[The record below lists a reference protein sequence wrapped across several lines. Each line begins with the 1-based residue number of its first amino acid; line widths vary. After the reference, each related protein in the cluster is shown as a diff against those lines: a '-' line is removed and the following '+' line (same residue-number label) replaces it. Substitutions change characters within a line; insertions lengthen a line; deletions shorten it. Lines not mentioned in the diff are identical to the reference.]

1 MLLLVLRLLAVY
13 FATAAA
19 AIFLANRYVSPI
31 RARAGLFLA
40 LAPFLLVGKALLT
53 AGIHAPIDIHYQG
66 PPLSAIAA
74 RMGTETTKTP
84 LLGDVVF
91 QEIPWRKAVREA
103 VKNGRL
109 PLWNRFVLAGEPLLA
124 VQQPAVFH
132 PGTWIGFLLPLAQA
146 WTFEMALRYLLAL
159 LSAYLF
165 LRDLRCGEIA
175 ALAGS
180 VAWAF
185 SDYIV
190 FYLGYPLTPAAAPF
204 PLLLLGLRRLVAQ
217 GDRRSVALVPVA
229 LLLIL
234 TSGHPETLLH
244 SVAGA
249 GVYFLFELGFA
260 GKGRR
265 MRPVLLSLLA
275 GALTL
280 GLSAVLLLPL
290 AEALPHTQ
298 EQFMRQGWFAHTRK
312 SFPLREVLRHG
323 ASNAMPY
330 IFGVSGKGEP
340 LAGFAEPSSYL
351 GTVLWP
357 FAIAGLF
364 SRRREKWPLAALGG
378 IGVAMGAR
386 IPGIADAV
394 SALPLFDIGLND
406 RMIFFTTFATAGLAA
421 LGLEDSREP
430 SSRRAVAI
438 AAAAGAVLLTALYVF
453 RTRWHMEALNMPPG
467 YFRYRFLLQL
477 LPLVFGAGLW
487 LVLQHRGRSG
497 LAVCAVLV
505 LLLGERRLEEGG
517 VYPTYP
523 SRAFYPPLRLLDAI
537 PRNTPDRF
545 AAVGFTFIP
554 NIAAFYELE
563 DVRGYEAM
571 TFKPLLE
578 TFGLWCVPQPIW
590 FNRVDDPTKPF
601 LSFLNVR
608 YVVAPPRHPPPEGW
622 KSLYEGEEGRL
633 FENPNALPRAFRPQ
647 TLRYEADRG
656 RQVALLEGIRDFSD
670 EGVVGESPPAGVP
683 AGAVLAN
690 GEGSVRILSYE
701 PQRMTLDIDA
711 RQPVLVGTS
720 VTAWPGWKLA
730 VDGTKT
736 PILSYNHGFLG
747 FRVTPGRHTA
757 VLRYWPDSFTAG
769 LAVSGAALLCCVLL
783 LSLGRFGR
791 PANPAKSPGDPR
803 WMSQTRRP

>member
-1 MLLLVLRLLAVY
+1 MLLLVLRLLGVY

-31 RARAGLFLA
+31 RTRVCLLLA
-40 LAPFLLVGKALLT
+40 FGPFLLVGKALLT
-53 AGIHAPIDIHYQG
+53 AGVHAPVDIHYQG
-66 PPLSAIAA
+66 PPLSALAA
-74 RMGTETTKTP
+74 RMGTEKTQTP
-84 LLGDVVF
+84 LLSDVVF

-124 VQQPAVFH
+124 VQQPAVLH

-185 SDYIV
+185 SDYLV

-204 PLLLLGLRRLVAQ
+204 PLLLLGLRRLVRQ
-217 GDRRSVALVPVA
+217 GDRRSVALVVVA

-249 GVYFLFELGFA
+249 GLYFLFELGFA

-298 EQFMRQGWFAHTRK
+298 EQFTRLGWFAHVRK
-312 SFPLREVLRHG
+312 SFPIRETLRHG
-323 ASNAMPY
+323 AANVMPY
-330 IFGVSGKGEP
+330 LFGVSGKGEP
-340 LAGFAEPSSYL
+340 IAGFPEPSSYV

-357 FAIAGLF
+357 FAVAGLL
-364 SRRREKWPLAALGG
+364 SRRREKWPLAALAVL
-378 IGVAMGAR
+378 GVAMGAR
-386 IPGIADAV
+386 IAGITDAV

-406 RMIFFTTFATAGLAA
+406 RMVFLAAFAAAGLAA
-421 LGLEDSREP
+421 LGLEDSLDGSNRKT
-430 SSRRAVAI
+430 VALT
-438 AAAAGAVLLTALYVF
+438 AAAGAVLLTALYVL

-467 YFRYRFLLQL
+467 YFRYRYLLQL
-477 LPLVFGAGLW
+477 LPLALAAGLW
-487 LVLQHRGRSG
+487 LVSRRRRSG
-497 LAVCAVLV
+497 LAALLILV
-505 LLLGERRLEEGG
+505 LLLGQRRLEEGEL
-517 VYPTYP
+517 YPTYP
-523 SRAFYPPLRLLDAI
+523 SRAFYPPLPLLDPI
-537 PRNTPDRF
+537 PRKDAFRMT
-545 AAVGFTFIP
+545 AIGYTFIP
-554 NIAAFYELE
+554 NIAALYEVE
-563 DVRGYEAM
+563 DSRGYEAM
-571 TFKPLLE
+571 TFRPLAD
-578 TFGLWCVPQPIW
+578 TFHLWCVGQPVW
-590 FNRVDDPTKPF
+590 FNRVDDPTLPF

-608 YVVAPPRHPPPEGW
+608 YALAPPGHRPPEGW
-622 KSLYEGEEGRL
+622 SVLSSVDEQGQL
-633 FENPNALPRAFRPQ
+633 LENPSVLPRAFVPRS
-647 TLRYEADRG
+647 LRHEKEPA
-656 RQVALLEGIRDFSD
+656 RQVALLDGIRDFGE
-670 EGVVGESPPAGVP
+670 EGVVGIPPPRGTAGDESRP
-683 AGAVLAN
+683 N
-690 GEGSVRILSYE
+690 GEASVRIVSYE
-701 PQRMTLDIDA
+701 PQRLELAVDA
-711 RQPVLVGTS
+711 RDPALVATS

-730 VDGTKT
+730 VDGEKA
-736 PILSYNHGFLG
+736 PLLSYNHAFLA
-747 FRVTPGRHTA
+747 FHVAPGRHTA
-757 VLRYWPDSFTAG
+757 VLRYLPDSFLLG
-769 LAVSGAALLCCVLL
+769 SAVSGATALLGAALFLV
-783 LSLGRFGR
+783 
-791 PANPAKSPGDPR
+791 D
-803 WMSQTRRP
+803 RRRDDRRRMTTT

>member
-1 MLLLVLRLLAVY
+1 VLLLVVRLLAVY
-13 FATAAA
+13 FLTAAA
-19 AIFLANRYVSPI
+19 AIFLANRFVSPI

-40 LAPFLLVGKALLT
+40 FAPFLLVGEALLT

-66 PPLSAIAA
+66 PPLSAMAA
-74 RMGTETTKTP
+74 RMGTETTRTP
-84 LLGDVVF
+84 LLSDVVF

-103 VKNGRL
+103 AKNGRL

-124 VQQPAVFH
+124 VQQPAVLH

-165 LRDLRCGEIA
+165 LKDLRCGEIA
-175 ALAGS
+175 ALAGA

-217 GDRRSVALVPVA
+217 GGRRSVALVVVA

-249 GVYFLFELGFA
+249 GVYFLFEVGFA

-298 EQFMRQGWFAHTRK
+298 EQFMRRGWYAHIRK
-312 SFPLREVLRHG
+312 SYPIRETLRHG

-340 LAGFAEPSSYL
+340 LAGFSEPSSYV

-357 FAIAGLF
+357 FAITGLF
-364 SRRREKWPLAALGG
+364 SRRREKWPLVALGTLG
-378 IGVAMGAR
+378 AAMGAR
-386 IPGIADAV
+386 VPGIADAV
-394 SALPLFDIGLND
+394 SAMPLFDIGLND
-406 RMIFFTTFATAGLAA
+406 RMIFFTAFAGAGLAA
-421 LGLEDSREP
+421 LGLEDSRER
-430 SSRRAVAI
+430 SSPRAVAI
-438 AAAAGAVLLTALYVF
+438 AAAAGAVILTSLYVL

-467 YFRYRFLLQL
+467 YFRYRYLLQL
-477 LPLVFGAGLW
+477 LPLVLAAGLW
-487 LVLQHRGRSG
+487 LALQRSRRFG
-497 LAVCAVLV
+497 LAACMVLV
-505 LLLGERRLEEGG
+505 LLLAQRRLEEGEI
-517 VYPTYP
+517 YPTYP
-523 SRAFYPPLRLLDAI
+523 SRAFYPPLHLLDAI
-537 PRNTPDRF
+537 PRNSPDRI
-545 AAVGFTFIP
+545 AAVGHTFIP
-554 NIAAFYELE
+554 NIAALYELE

-578 TFGLWCVPQPIW
+578 TYGLWCVPQPIW
-590 FNRVDDPTKPF
+590 FNRVDDPTRPF
-601 LSFLNVR
+601 LSFLNAR
-608 YVVAPPRHPPPEGW
+608 YVVAPPGYPPPEGW
-622 KSLYEGEEGRL
+622 KILSRGEEGQL
-633 FENPNALPRAFRPQ
+633 FENPRALPRAFTPRA
-647 TLRYEADRG
+647 LHYEADSG
-656 RQVALLEGIRDFSD
+656 RQVALLEGIRDFSNK
-670 EGVVGESPPAGVP
+670 GVVGESPPGGSP
-683 AGAVLAN
+683 GIGARAN
-690 GEGSVRILSYE
+690 GEASVRITSYE
-701 PQRMTLDIDA
+701 AQRIALEVDA
-711 RQPVLVGTS
+711 VQAALVATS
-720 VTAWPGWKLA
+720 VTAWPGWKLT
-730 VDGTKT
+730 VDGA
-736 PILSYNHGFLG
+736 PAPLVPYNHAFLA
-747 FRVTPGRHTA
+747 FRVSRGRHTA
-757 VLRYWPDSFTAG
+757 VLRYWPDSFVAG
-769 LAVSGAALLCCVLL
+769 GAISAAALAISVLL
-783 LSLGRFGR
+783 LTLRRGRAAEVPTMERAG
-791 PANPAKSPGDPR
+791 P
-803 WMSQTRRP
+803 